1 MWVGAVG
8 GWGRSF
14 SRRVVWES
22 VGRGMSGLRGL
33 DASAVSVRLTDRPR
47 EKVPESALKFGQTM
61 SDHMLRCRWSVEG
74 GGWGQPEIVPAA
86 PFEVHPFAS
95 VLHYANTCF
104 EGMKAFVGADGQV
117 RLFRPERNMARL
129 NGSCARHG
137 LPGFD
142 GAELVEL
149 IKRLLLVDKA
159 WVPRS
164 KGCSMYLRPLC
175 FGATPAL
182 GLAAQSATELLVMMS
197 PVARYF
203 AGGAVPVKLLVDARV
218 VRAWPG
224 GHGDA
229 KLGGNYGPTVP
240 AQQRA
245 IAEGC
250 SQNLFVL
257 GDAARPG
264 ELLVGEAGT
273 MNFFA
278 VWRKRG
284 AAGDADA
291 DVEAVTPDLDG
302 TILPGVTRA
311 SAIELLR
318 DHFGV
323 DIQERPLRLSELVAA
338 HEEGRLL
345 ECFGTGTAAI
355 VQPVSHIKC
364 EDGKVLEAARFC
376 AAPDSAAFKAS
387 LGMRLMDTIL
397 DIQHGDMPYKDW
409 SVVVG

>member
-1 MWVGAVG
+1 MVRERLAGAG
-8 GWGRSF
+8 QQ
-14 SRRVVWES
+14 
-22 VGRGMSGLRGL
+22 MSSKASAGALRGL
-33 DASAVSVRLTDRPR
+33 DASAVTVRLTESPR
-47 EKVPESALKFGQTM
+47 EKVAESALKFGQTI

-74 GGWGQPEIVPAA
+74 GGWGAPEIVPAA

-104 EGMKAFVGADGQV
+104 EGMKAFVGSDGQV

-137 LPGFD
+137 LPAFEGS
-142 GAELVEL
+142 ELVAL
-149 IKRLLLVDKA
+149 IKKLLLVDKA
-159 WVPRS
+159 WVPKS
-164 KGCSMYLRPLC
+164 KGCSMYLRPLA

-182 GLAAQSATELLVMMS
+182 GLAAQTSTELLVMMS

-203 AGGAVPVKLLVDARV
+203 AGGAVPVKLLVDSRV

-240 AQQRA
+240 AQQA
-245 IAEGC
+245 AMAQGF

-257 GDAARPG
+257 EDPSKPG

-278 VWRKRG
+278 VWRKKG
-284 AAGDADA
+284 AAGEGDAE
-291 DVEAVTPDLDG
+291 VEAVTPNLDG

-318 DHFGV
+318 DHFKV
-323 DIQERPLRLSELVAA
+323 DVQERPLYLSELVDAA
-338 HEEGRLL
+338 AEGRLL

-355 VQPVSHIKC
+355 VQPVSHIQHG
-364 EDGKVLEAARFC
+364 DGKILQAKRFC
-376 AAPDSAAFKAS
+376 ATPDSEEFKAS

-409 SVVVG
+409 SQVVG